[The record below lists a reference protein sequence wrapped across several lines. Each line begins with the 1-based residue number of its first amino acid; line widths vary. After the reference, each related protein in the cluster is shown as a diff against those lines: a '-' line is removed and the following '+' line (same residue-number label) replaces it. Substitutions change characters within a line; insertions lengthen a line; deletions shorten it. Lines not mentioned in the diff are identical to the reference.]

1 MCAADLESVIHRG
14 MKSQKIYTFRCPEG
28 ISEQMTRLMVVRNL
42 DRSSIIKLALYMLFS
57 YMQRE
62 DVQMMD
68 LYTLVRSVEKLATP
82 EFPDFATFADS

>member
-1 MCAADLESVIHRG
+1 
-14 MKSQKIYTFRCPEG
+14 
-28 ISEQMTRLMVVRNL
+28 MTRLMVVRNL